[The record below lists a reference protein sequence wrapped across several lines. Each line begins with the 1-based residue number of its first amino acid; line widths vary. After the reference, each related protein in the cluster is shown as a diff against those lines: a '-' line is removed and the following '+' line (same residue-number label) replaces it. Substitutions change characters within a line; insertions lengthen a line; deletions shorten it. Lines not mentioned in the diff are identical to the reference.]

1 MDKGFYHFERG
12 YWQAIGDK
20 ATVADYQE
28 GTIEVPLRPSNNH
41 QWLNS
46 EWVYV
51 PQSEPTLEELRV
63 QMPALTPRQF
73 RDALIDVDIMPDQI
87 TAAIGEITD
96 EKQRAKALN
105 AWEYPTKF
113 TRTDPLINQIG
124 AIFGFTPEDIDIMW
138 LGSY

>member
-1 MDKGFYHFERG
+1 
-12 YWQAIGDK
+12 
-20 ATVADYQE
+20 
-28 GTIEVPLRPSNNH
+28 
-41 QWLNS
+41 
-46 EWVYV
+46 
-51 PQSEPTLEELRV
+51 
-63 QMPALTPRQF
+63 
-73 RDALIDVDIMPDQI
+73 MPDQI